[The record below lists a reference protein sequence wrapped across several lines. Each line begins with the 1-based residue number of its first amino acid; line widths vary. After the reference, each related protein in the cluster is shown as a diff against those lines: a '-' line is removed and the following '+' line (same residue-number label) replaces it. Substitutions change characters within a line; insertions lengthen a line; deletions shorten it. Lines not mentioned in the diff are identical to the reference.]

1 MKIKSF
7 PSAITIVVMF
17 ILFAGI
23 LTYIIP
29 KGQYQRVIDPTTN
42 REVVV
47 PGSYKLVEAR
57 HLSPFEILTCIPRGI
72 VNGGEVVVLIFLVGG
87 CLYIVDKTGA
97 LKAGVA
103 ALTSKVKGK
112 EEVALVLVG
121 LLFTVGGAT
130 EGLQEEIIPLIP
142 ILLVLTRNLGYP
154 PMVTIGISYG
164 AAVIG
169 STFSPVNP
177 FGAVLAQKVAEVP
190 FLASG
195 GFRMIV
201 FLIAFSL
208 WMFMV
213 IRYGNKNRIK
223 KEDVAD
229 NKINTL
235 SQQHIVI
242 LLLVALAF
250 VLLIYGMLSLGWGFN
265 QISAEFFVV
274 AVLIGLIGGLG
285 INNTFI
291 AYAEGFREM
300 TFAAMIVGLAY
311 GISLVLKEG
320 MIIDSIIYGLFTP
333 LQYVSPIVS
342 AIGMMCSQAALH
354 LLVPSTSGQAVLT
367 MPILA
372 PLSDLIGLSRDVCVM
387 AFQYGAGLMD
397 MIVPTNGALMAVI
410 ATAGISYDK
419 WFAFVLKLL
428 LAIMIFNATILVVAI
443 VLGV

>member
-17 ILFAGI
+17 IVFAGI

-47 PGSYKLVEAR
+47 PGSYKLVDAR

-154 PMVTIGISYG
+154 SMVTIGISYG

-223 KEDVAD
+223 KEDVAAD
-229 NKINTL
+229 NEINTL
-235 SQQHIVI
+235 SQQNIVI
-242 LLLVALAF
+242 LLLVAMAF
-250 VLLIYGMLSLGWGFN
+250 ALLIYGMLSLGWGFN

-274 AVLIGLIGGLG
+274 GVLIGLIGGLG

-291 AYAEGFREM
+291 AYAEGFPGDDFCRNDR
-300 TFAAMIVGLAY
+300 
-311 GISLVLKEG
+311 GISLRNIPCAKG
-320 MIIDSIIYGLFTP
+320 RNDY
-333 LQYVSPIVS
+333 
-342 AIGMMCSQAALH
+342 
-354 LLVPSTSGQAVLT
+354 
-367 MPILA
+367 
-372 PLSDLIGLSRDVCVM
+372 
-387 AFQYGAGLMD
+387 
-397 MIVPTNGALMAVI
+397 
-410 ATAGISYDK
+410 
-419 WFAFVLKLL
+419 
-428 LAIMIFNATILVVAI
+428 
-443 VLGV
+443 

>member
-1 MKIKSF
+1 
-7 PSAITIVVMF
+7 
-17 ILFAGI
+17 
-23 LTYIIP
+23 
-29 KGQYQRVIDPTTN
+29 
-42 REVVV
+42 
-47 PGSYKLVEAR
+47 
-57 HLSPFEILTCIPRGI
+57 
-72 VNGGEVVVLIFLVGG
+72 VLIFLVGG

-154 PMVTIGISYG
+154 PMVTIGISFG

-201 FLIAFSL
+201 FFIAFSL

-223 KEDVAD
+223 KEDVAAD
-229 NKINTL
+229 NEINTL
-235 SQQHIVI
+235 SRQHIVI

-342 AIGMMCSQAALH
+342 AIGMMGSQAALH

-387 AFQYGAGLMD
+387 AYQYGAGLMD
-397 MIVPTNGALMAVI
+397 LIVPTNGALMAVI
-410 ATAGISYDK
+410 AVAGISYDK

-428 LAIMIFNATILVVAI
+428 LAIMIFNAAILVVAI
-443 VLGV
+443 VMGV